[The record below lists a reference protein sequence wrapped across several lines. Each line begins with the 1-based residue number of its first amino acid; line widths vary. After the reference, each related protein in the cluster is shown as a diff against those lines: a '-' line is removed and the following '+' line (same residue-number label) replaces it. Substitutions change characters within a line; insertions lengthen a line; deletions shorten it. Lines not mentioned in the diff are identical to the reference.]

1 MLHQVRTTPTL
12 GFLILGL
19 WNKILTDLL
28 EELRHV
34 VIKEK
39 RPQPGSGDVF
49 LSSLL
54 VTFYEDDI
62 LPFLS
67 HTLDTPL
74 QQPPACLK
82 YILI

>member
-1 MLHQVRTTPTL
+1 M
-12 GFLILGL
+12 
-19 WNKILTDLL
+19 
-28 EELRHV
+28 RHV
-34 VIKEK
+34 AIKEK

-62 LPFLS
+62 LSFLS

-82 YILI
+82 YIVI